1 LDLCLYRLS
10 DGSDEQQHSSVLI
23 SRQVGH
29 VNEDHHLSTT
39 AFMFGALA
47 TKLIQLTHH
56 LTAITS
62 APPEN
67 GRIVFACPW
76 HPSRVENMEDTL
88 KRLLDAELKA
98 EALVTQA
105 VEEREAI
112 HRQALDEAQLA
123 GQRFEARIPE
133 IRASF
138 MDKARQ
144 RVEQS
149 IAEMRLR
156 HDERSH
162 ALQSMAEESR
172 EDAVQAALRIIT
184 DPEA

>member
-1 LDLCLYRLS
+1 
-10 DGSDEQQHSSVLI
+10 
-23 SRQVGH
+23 
-29 VNEDHHLSTT
+29 
-39 AFMFGALA
+39 
-47 TKLIQLTHH
+47 
-56 LTAITS
+56 
-62 APPEN
+62 
-67 GRIVFACPW
+67 
-76 HPSRVENMEDTL
+76 MEDTL
-88 KRLLDAELKA
+88 KRLLDAEMKA

-105 VEEREAI
+105 VEEREEI
-112 HRQALDEAQLA
+112 HRQALDEARLA
-123 GQRFEARIPE
+123 EQRFEARIPE

-138 MDKARQ
+138 MDKSRQ

-172 EDAVQAALRIIT
+172 EDAVQAALRIIM